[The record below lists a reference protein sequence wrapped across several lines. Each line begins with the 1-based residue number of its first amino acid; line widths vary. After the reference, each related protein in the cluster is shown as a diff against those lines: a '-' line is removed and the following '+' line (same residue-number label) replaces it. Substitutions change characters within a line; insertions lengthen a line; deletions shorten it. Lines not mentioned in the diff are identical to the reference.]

1 MVASLEWVRDN
12 IAAFGGDPGKV
23 TVFGESAGGVMVT
36 RLMIAGPARGLFHR
50 AVVQSGLGRDRGTA
64 AFRTRDGAPS
74 LEDRGVAFALGAGLS
89 PDASVEQLR
98 ALPAERLL
106 TPAPS
111 FYDGDLMVIDG
122 SDKGGVSSAVNWQGG
137 GGYRFFDNLGVEVGY
152 QDLGTMRDQI
162 GGASASIE
170 ADGFYLGAS
179 GKIPLYD
186 GASGFFLHAR
196 AGLYFWDAK
205 GRVNQGATA
214 ITVDDSDN
222 DFYVGVG
229 AGYDL
234 NERFGL
240 GLSYDRYKLGDGGT
254 DLKYGVFAVTG
265 EFRF

>member
-1 MVASLEWVRDN
+1 MIALA
-12 IAAFGGDPGKV
+12 AAFAPV
-23 TVFGESAGGVMVT
+23 MAFAGT
-36 RLMIAGPARGLFHR
+36 GPYLDGAVGR
-50 AVVQSGLGRDRGTA
+50 ASVDDQGIDDTDT
-64 AFRTRDGAPS
+64 AFR
-74 LEDRGVAFALGAGLS
+74 V
-89 PDASVEQLR
+89 
-98 ALPAERLL
+98 
-106 TPAPS
+106 
-111 FYDGDLMVIDG
+111 
-122 SDKGGVSSAVNWQGG
+122 G

-186 GASGFFLHAR
+186 GASGFFLNAR